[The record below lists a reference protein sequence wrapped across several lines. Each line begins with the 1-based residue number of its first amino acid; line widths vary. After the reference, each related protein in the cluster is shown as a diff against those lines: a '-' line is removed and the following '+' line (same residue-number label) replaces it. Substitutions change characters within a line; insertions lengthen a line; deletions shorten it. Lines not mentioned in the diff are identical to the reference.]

1 MRRLGRPRKIHLED
15 YMASVTREEALEY
28 HRLKGKPGKIEVIPT
43 KPMDTQRDL
52 SLAYTPGVAE
62 PVLDIEKDPELAY
75 EYTSKGNLVAVITNG
90 TAILGLGDRGAL
102 ASKPVMEG
110 KGVLFKK
117 FADVDVFDIEV
128 NSHDPDEIIR
138 VAAAISPTFGGINL
152 EDIKAPE
159 CFYIEEELKKM
170 LDIPVF
176 HDDQHGTAII
186 SSAGLANALAIV
198 GKKHSEVRLVISGAG
213 ASAISCAE
221 LAIRWGVKRENIML
235 VDSKGVVYKGRTEGM
250 NKYKERFLVDTDA
263 RTLADAIRGADVFY
277 GLSVAGVM
285 SKDMVKSMAKDPI
298 VFAMANPYPEISPE
312 DAKEAR
318 KDVIIATGR
327 SDYPNQINNVL
338 GFPFIFRGA
347 LDVRAKAI
355 NEEMKLAASQALA
368 ALTKEDVPDSVLR
381 AYGMDT
387 IKYGRDYII
396 PKPLDPRVLLWEAP
410 AVAEMAI
417 KTGVARKTI
426 DMDEYRQQLSYRQGL
441 GAQVRYFIMN
451 KARADGGKKRIAFAE
466 GEEQKVIRAAYQI
479 TDEKIGIP
487 VLIGRKK
494 VIEDQLKSLGLEFK
508 PEVVDPNDFKDIEK
522 YAEEFY
528 GLRNRKGTTH
538 TDALKK
544 VREPNVFGPLMVKMK
559 AADAFVSGLTYDYP
573 EVIRPALEIHHTRQG
588 VTRAA
593 GVYLMI
599 IEDRV
604 YLFTDATVNIDP
616 SAEDLAEIGALAADF
631 ARELEIEPRVAFL
644 SFSNFGSVPH
654 PLSDKVR
661 RAVRLLKERRPDLAV
676 DGEMQADTAVVPEL
690 VETRYPFSAVKDANV
705 LVFPSLE
712 SANVAYKLLARLG
725 KAKAIGPIL
734 LGMGAPMHVLQ
745 TGDEVSNIVQVA
757 AVAVMDAMGRVKDSK
772 GKKS

>member
-1 MRRLGRPRKIHLED
+1 MTK
-15 YMASVTREEALEY
+15 VTREEALEY
-28 HRLKGKPGKIEVIPT
+28 HHLKGKPGKIEVVPT

-62 PVLDIEKDPELAY
+62 PVLDIEKDPEMAY

-128 NSHDPDEIIR
+128 NTHDPDELIR
-138 VAAAISPTFGGINL
+138 VAAAIAPTFGGINL

-159 CFYIEEELKKM
+159 CFYVEEELKKL

-186 SSAGLANALAIV
+186 SSAGLANALAVV
-198 GKKHSEVRLVISGAG
+198 GKKHSEVHLTISGAG

-221 LAIRWGVKRENIML
+221 LAIRWGVKRENILL

-263 RTLADAIRGADVFY
+263 RTLADAVRGADVFY
-277 GLSVAGVM
+277 GLSVANVLTPE
-285 SKDMVKSMAKDPI
+285 MVKSMAKDPI
-298 VFAMANPYPEISPE
+298 VFAMANPDPEIMPE
-312 DAKEAR
+312 LAKQAR
-318 KDVIIATGR
+318 KDVVIATGR

-347 LDVRAKAI
+347 LDVRARAI
-355 NEEMKLAASQALA
+355 NEEMKLAASRALA
-368 ALTKEDVPDSVLR
+368 ALAREDVPDSVLR
-381 AYGMDT
+381 AYGVEN
-387 IKYGRDYII
+387 IKFGREYII

-410 AVAEMAI
+410 AVAEAAM
-417 KTGVARKTI
+417 KTGVARKTV

-451 KARADGGKKRIAFAE
+451 KARASGGTKRIAFAE
-466 GEEQKVIRAAYQI
+466 GEEQKVIRAAYQVQ
-479 TDEKIGIP
+479 DEKIGVP
-487 VLIGRKK
+487 VLIGRKR
-494 VIEDQLKSLGLEFK
+494 VIEDQLKTLSLDYQ
-508 PEVVDPNDFKDIEK
+508 PEIIDPNDHPEIAR

-528 GLRNRKGTTH
+528 QLRNRKGLTPA
-538 TDALKK
+538 DAAKK
-544 VREPNVFGPLMVKMK
+544 VREPNVFGALMVKLG

-573 EVIRPALEIHHTRQG
+573 EVIRPALQIHHTQEHVG
-588 VTRAA
+588 RAA

-599 IEDRV
+599 VEDRV
-604 YLFTDATVNIDP
+604 YLFTDATVNIEP
-616 SAEDLAEIGALAADF
+616 SAEDLAEIAGLAADF
-631 ARELEIEPRVAFL
+631 AKQLEIEPRVAFL
-644 SFSNFGSVPH
+644 SFSNFGSTPH

-661 RAVRLLKERRPDLAV
+661 RAVELIKRQRPDLSV
-676 DGEMQADTAVVPEL
+676 DGEMQADTAVVPDIM
-690 VETRYPFSAVKDANV
+690 ETRYPFSRVKDANV

-712 SANVAYKLLARLG
+712 SANIAYKLMARLG

-734 LGMGAPMHVLQ
+734 LGMGAPVHVLQ
-745 TGDEVSNIVQVA
+745 TGDEVSNIVQIA
-757 AVAVMDAMGRVKDSK
+757 AVAVMDAMNRERMPTKTRGKVK
-772 GKKS
+772 